1 MYRGS
6 YTHSI
11 AAELAEDCPGRSEGE
26 EREDVAVATGTVT
39 HTVSLQPNPLYTL
52 LSSNTCST
60 HRKEVLEYDY
70 IF

>member
-26 EREDVAVATGTVT
+26 EREDVAVATGMA
-39 HTVSLQPNPLYTL
+39 
-52 LSSNTCST
+52 ST
-60 HRKEVLEYDY
+60 ASAHCARAAIWRHSRL
-70 IF
+70 IG